1 MVGGSVGVLSL
12 FMQESRPALQLE
24 IQVNKV
30 ARATDYKGLT
40 LDVGGTPPTF
50 SAFVQTSLKL
60 PVRLFFTEPLVFT
73 IALMA
78 ASVYSFAYLF
88 TEALPVV
95 YQDEFGFGPVESS
108 LVYLS
113 LGVGAVLTVLPR
125 PYDIYVLAKRDKE
138 GVDVTPEDKLMGFYI
153 AAPVLAIGLWW
164 FAWTVPPI
172 VHVTPWASIAAL
184 VLFGYSTVEFDN
196 VLSGYLADTYA
207 SFAGSANAPLAVLRA
222 LFSGLF
228 PLCGTQLFSLG
239 PNYVLT
245 ALACL
250 ATAYCGI
257 AVWFRMNGKNIRLR
271 SPFAEKTWADA
282 TRTNSTAGLM
292 ARPVSTETA

>member
-1 MVGGSVGVLSL
+1 MVGGTLGVLSL
-12 FMQESRPALQLE
+12 FMRESRPSLQLE

-30 ARATDYKGLT
+30 ARETNYKELGV
-40 LDVGGTPPTF
+40 DVGGTPPTF
-50 SAFVQTSLKL
+50 GRFVQTSLKL
-60 PVRLFFTEPLVFT
+60 PVRLFLTEPLVFT

-95 YQDEFGFGPVESS
+95 YSDEFDFTPVQQA
-108 LVYLS
+108 LVYLA
-113 LGVGAVLTVLPR
+113 LGVGAILTVLPR
-125 PYDIYVLAKRDKE
+125 PYDLHVLAKRDRQ
-138 GVDVTPEDKLMGFYI
+138 GVDVTPEDKLFGFYV
-153 AAPVLAIGLWW
+153 AAPVLAVGLWW
-164 FAWTVPPI
+164 FAWTVPPL
-172 VHVTPWASIAAL
+172 VQVTPWASIPAL

-207 SFAGSANAPLAVLRA
+207 SFAGSANAPLAFLRA
-222 LFSGLF
+222 IMSGLF

-245 ALACL
+245 ALSVL

-257 AVWFRMNGKNIRLR
+257 AVWFRIHGRNIRLK

-282 TRTNSTAGLM
+282 RSNSAAGLT
-292 ARPVSTETA
+292 AVRPNSESA